1 MPILVGAS
9 VSRRED
15 LTLTLVGCCRTEAL
29 RSLLVVVLKS
39 FRVQLLLRRVTMAVR
54 KAVGDSRC
62 SAAVWVEQVAFELRN
77 IFAVALA

>member
-9 VSRRED
+9 VSKRED

-39 FRVQLLLRRVTMAVR
+39 FGVQLLLRKVTMAVR
-54 KAVGDSRC
+54 KAVGDS
-62 SAAVWVEQVAFELRN
+62 AAVLVGQVAFELRN
-77 IFAVALA
+77 IFVVALA

>member
-15 LTLTLVGCCRTEAL
+15 LTLTLVGCYRTAAL
-29 RSLLVVVLKS
+29 KSSLVVVLKS
-39 FRVQLLLRRVTMAVR
+39 FRVQLLLRRVTMAGR
-54 KAVGDSRC
+54 KAVGD

>member
-15 LTLTLVGCCRTEAL
+15 LTLTLVGCYRTAAL

-39 FRVQLLLRRVTMAVR
+39 FRVQLLLRRETMAVK
-54 KAVGDSRC
+54 KAVGD

>member
-15 LTLTLVGCCRTEAL
+15 LTLTPVGCCRTEAL

-54 KAVGDSRC
+54 KAVGDS
-62 SAAVWVEQVAFELRN
+62 AAVWVEQVAFELRN

>member
-15 LTLTLVGCCRTEAL
+15 LTLTPVGCCRTEAL

-39 FRVQLLLRRVTMAVR
+39 LRVQLLLRRVTMAVR
-54 KAVGDSRC
+54 KAVGD

>member
-15 LTLTLVGCCRTEAL
+15 LTLTPVGCCRTEAL

-39 FRVQLLLRRVTMAVR
+39 FRVQLLLRRVTMAGR
-54 KAVGDSRC
+54 KAVGD

>member
-15 LTLTLVGCCRTEAL
+15 LTLTPVGCCRTEAL

-39 FRVQLLLRRVTMAVR
+39 FRVQLLLRRVTMAV
-54 KAVGDSRC
+54 GDLRC

>member
-15 LTLTLVGCCRTEAL
+15 LTLTPVGCCRTEAL

-39 FRVQLLLRRVTMAVR
+39 FGVQLLLRRVTMAGR
-54 KAVGDSRC
+54 KAVGD

>member
-15 LTLTLVGCCRTEAL
+15 LTLTLVGCYRTAAL
-29 RSLLVVVLKS
+29 KSLLVVVLKS
-39 FRVQLLLRRVTMAVR
+39 FGVQLLLRRVTMAVR
-54 KAVGDSRC
+54 KAVGDLRRSD
-62 SAAVWVEQVAFELRN
+62 AVWVEQVAFELRN

>member
-39 FRVQLLLRRVTMAVR
+39 FRVQLLLRRVTMAV
-54 KAVGDSRC
+54 GDLRC
-62 SAAVWVEQVAFELRN
+62 SAAVWVGQVAFELRN
-77 IFAVALA
+77 IFVVALA

>member
-15 LTLTLVGCCRTEAL
+15 LTLSQVGCCRTAVL

-39 FRVQLLLRRVTMAVR
+39 FRVQLLLRRVTMAGR
-54 KAVGDSRC
+54 KAVGD